1 MTHFTNMYHSGD
13 PYVGLRL
20 QEMKEK
26 NNKISDLE
34 KDVKRLKA
42 ELAHYERRYGVGQL
56 MV

>member
-1 MTHFTNMYHSGD
+1 MYHSGD